1 MSGGGDILRR
11 IDAALEKC
19 AFRKWEVRAIYLTDE
34 DHDAF
39 DRAMRRRFKVKASFL
54 AYGPYQI
61 RRGNAS
67 KIYCAYSGEIVVPKA
82 LSPRV
87 REAA

>member
-1 MSGGGDILRR
+1 VTILDR

-19 AFRKWEVRAIYLTDE
+19 AFRQLEVRAIYLTSE
-34 DHDAF
+34 DHDFF
-39 DRAMRRRFKVKASFL
+39 DRAMCRRFKIKASFL

-67 KIYCAYSGEIVVPKA
+67 KIYCKHGVEIVVPKT